1 MQWVKERLA
10 YAGTSILGI
19 NGVVH
24 QNGTGSPSIGHR
36 TPLSGSRAFS
46 RNDSSNSNTSGS
58 QYSGTAGDYSGGGYP
73 FTPPRTPPPP
83 KTPPPTCRTPTPSTP
98 AKSNGTHGASKES
111 NGGGSYFT
119 FNSPISTRAA
129 GGGGAGAAVPPTR
142 FAHLKLTPKSSGT
155 GSLGT
160 PVSLNG
166 SLHNNN
172 ITSTTTATSSANSSL
187 RRQRFRQNHNNNS
200 RFESR
205 RRLSK
210 TSSTGTSC
218 GSQEHSLAASTSLL
232 ANPIVDRL
240 LDYVRENY
248 VKTMDPFNWDINRKF
263 RLTSFGK

>member
-58 QYSGTAGDYSGGGYP
+58 QYSGTAGDYNGYP

-129 GGGGAGAAVPPTR
+129 GGAGAAVPPTR